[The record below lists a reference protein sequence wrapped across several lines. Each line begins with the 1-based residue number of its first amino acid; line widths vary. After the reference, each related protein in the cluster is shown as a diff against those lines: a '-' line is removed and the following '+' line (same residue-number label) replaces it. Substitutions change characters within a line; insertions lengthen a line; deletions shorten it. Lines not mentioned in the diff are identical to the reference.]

1 MQGARWGAMTRLPR
15 ASLADTLSILLVAA
29 GPLIAKGLIV
39 RRPEIVHLLA
49 LGGAEGRGVRLLA
62 RMRRKYGDGP
72 LLLRIPFREQAVVLA
87 PKHLRRVLAETPE
100 PFAADSSEKVA
111 SLAHFQP
118 EGVLISHGTERAERR
133 HFNEAVLESACP
145 VHSLAPSLTAMIEAE
160 TAQLR
165 EKGSFSWPEFKRA
178 WYRLVREAVFGPA
191 ERDDEA
197 LTDTL
202 QKLRSNANWAF
213 MKPRQPR
220 LRERFLASVREKLAN
235 AAPASLGARARETP
249 NSAPED
255 QIAHWLFAFDAAG
268 MAAFRTL
275 AMLALHPEAAA
286 RAREDAGFRRAC
298 ILETLRLWP
307 TTPALLRQTTGETGW
322 EAGALPAGA
331 GLLIHLPYFHRD
343 SSRIP
348 YADRFVPDIW
358 LDGRAEAWP
367 FVPFSAG
374 PAECPAGNLVPFL
387 ASTWVAALMRD
398 REILLPAGAA
408 FDRTK
413 LPATFDHFPLWLN
426 LVPRAVSGAGAKE
439 RTPQAAVEGPTATE
453 IFHG

>member
-1 MQGARWGAMTRLPR
+1 MPRLPR
-15 ASLADTLSILLVAA
+15 ASIADTLSILLVAA
-29 GPLIAKGLIV
+29 APLIAKGLIV
-39 RRPEIVHLLA
+39 RRPKIVHLLA

-72 LLLRIPFREQAVVLA
+72 LLLRIPFREQAVVLS

-100 PFAADSSEKVA
+100 PFASDSSEKVA

-118 EGVLISHGTERAERR
+118 EGVLISHGAERAERR
-133 HFNEAVLESACP
+133 RFNEAVLESACP
-145 VHSLAPSLTAMIEAE
+145 VHSLASSLTAMVEAG
-160 TAQLR
+160 AASLR
-165 EKGSFSWPEFKRA
+165 DKGGSSWPEFKRA
-178 WYRLVREAVFGPA
+178 WYRTVREAVFGAA

-202 QKLRSNANWAF
+202 QHLRANANWAF
-213 MKPRQPR
+213 MKPRQRR
-220 LRERFLASVREKLAN
+220 LRERFLAAVRDRLAR
-235 AAPASLGARARETP
+235 ATPGSLGALARACATA

-255 QIAHWLFAFDAAG
+255 QVAHWLFAFDAAG

-286 RAREDAGFRRAC
+286 QARESADFRRAA

-307 TTPALLRQTTGETGW
+307 TTPAVLRQTDAETEWETGV
-322 EAGALPAGA
+322 LPAGS

-374 PAECPAGNLVPFL
+374 PAECPARNLVLFL
-387 ASTWVAALMRD
+387 ASTWIQALMRD
-398 REILLPAGAA
+398 RDILFAADPA
-408 FDRTK
+408 FDRAK
-413 LPATFDHFPLWLN
+413 LPATFDHFPLRLKLIPSEAN
-426 LVPRAVSGAGAKE
+426 RAEAKE
-439 RTPQAAVEGPTATE
+439 PAPNTAVDPPHSRE